1 MYQDQAIR
9 VYKENQNEIIEY
21 RLSIFFSWRN
31 IHISFSSKQAW
42 GICSFLFHKQ
52 ILKDSNMQK
61 QMVLTLKCYLS
72 FLTDLAPVGW
82 RSDCWSCFS
91 QINAED
97 NSNTLRRKTLAGV
110 CRWFNPGWKI
120 NSFYGNIQYL
130 GKLSIWKYFTETSKG
145 HIHTICT
152 NVFLGPRYVHSF
164 LQIERWL
171 EPSLT

>member
-61 QMVLTLKCYLS
+61 QMGLKCYLS

-130 GKLSIWKYFTETSKG
+130 GKLSIWKYL
-145 HIHTICT
+145 HRNI
-152 NVFLGPRYVHSF
+152 
-164 LQIERWL
+164 
-171 EPSLT
+171 